1 MIEMPIRWE
10 ILDSSTK
17 EEDITVILGKNIL
30 MKIIEDPNK
39 QSLLKN
45 DVVKK
50 FVSIPNLCN
59 DDIRRIIDKLIE
71 QETYLTAPSLVKT
84 LMQEKD
90 KLEALEP
97 VLHLLEQIMAPIKEA
112 KFFKALEESALRED
126 KLVEK
131 LLEQKDLLPDL
142 MFRIKGKIDKK
153 QLSEYEKKILSIGKE
168 IEEKTGF
175 KILVP
180 STLFVCPK
188 CKAILFSQEIS
199 NKKCLSCNEEIS
211 EENAE
216 RISIYKIPDEIRNV
230 WLSNLWF
237 EAYFAGLLR
246 KLGCKTWISVHAMG
260 ASGVLHQV
268 DVLAITKNGTVLVCE
283 CKTGKVS
290 RDKVFN
296 FCTKVADLKA
306 HISVLALIRG
316 LPEPET
322 REFVKKN
329 PAIIRLEN
337 IGKMKEV
344 DIVTDL
350 EHRLSLKT

>member
-1 MIEMPIRWE
+1 MPIRWE

-17 EEDITVILGKNIL
+17 EEEITVILGKNIL

-59 DDIRRIIDKLIE
+59 NNIRGLIDRLIE

-90 KLEALEP
+90 KLEALQP
-97 VLHLLEQIMAPIKEA
+97 VLNLFEQIMAPIKKA
-112 KFFKALEESALRED
+112 KFFKTLEESVLKE
-126 KLVEK
+126 EK
-131 LLEQKDLLPDL
+131 FEEMLLEQKDLRSDL
-142 MFRIKGKIDKK
+142 IFRIKGKIDKK
-153 QLSEYEKKILSIGKE
+153 QLVEHKKEILSIGKE
-168 IEEKTGF
+168 IEKKTGF

-188 CKAILFSQEIS
+188 CKVILYNQEVA
-199 NKKCLSCNEEIS
+199 NKKCLSCNKEIN
-211 EENAE
+211 EENVE
-216 RISIYKIPDEIRNV
+216 RISIDKIPDEIRNV
-230 WLSNLWF
+230 WHSNLWL

-246 KLGCKTWISVHAMG
+246 KLGCKTWISVHVMG
-260 ASGVLHQV
+260 ASGVLHEV
-268 DVLAITKNGTVLVCE
+268 DVLAITKSGTVLACE

-290 RDKVFN
+290 RNDVFN
-296 FCTKVADLKA
+296 FCTKIGDLKA
-306 HISVLALIRG
+306 HVSILALIRE

-337 IGKMKEV
+337 MGKMKEV
-344 DIVTDL
+344 DTLTDL
-350 EHRLSLKT
+350 KHRLSLKT